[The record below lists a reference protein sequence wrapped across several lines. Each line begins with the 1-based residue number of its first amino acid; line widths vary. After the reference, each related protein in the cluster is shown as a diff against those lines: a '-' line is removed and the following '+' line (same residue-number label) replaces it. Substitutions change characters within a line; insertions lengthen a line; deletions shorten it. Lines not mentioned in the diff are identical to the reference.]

1 MRGRYAGSDRLRGYR
16 LKKARRRFHRRDQ
29 AAEIDRD
36 VLTLPDQFGRVVE
49 KRGQIAKRKVKG
61 RAARGLFQRQRHLAL
76 PGCQNAAHHRQDDGV
91 WSWLL
96 PVWAAQ
102 ARAAGQPKGLST
114 MISAGCRLTRHLSDQ
129 PMLRRRRA
137 AVLARGADKL
147 VLRAPPPIRTAGS
160 GADGQSPTPVC
171 EFSFARRVLRATNRP
186 VDAGRRIM
194 AVESYSN
201 ADRCADRTRG
211 AAVGHHRGYL
221 FSATA
226 QLSGPGY
233 LSGSAR
239 AAQHR
244 SCLAVAAVHRT
255 HLLRTGSRG

>member
-16 LKKARRRFHRRDQ
+16 LKKARRRFHRRDK
-29 AAEIDRD
+29 AAEMDRE
-36 VLTLPDQFGRVVE
+36 VLTLPDRFGRVVE

-61 RAARGLFQRQRHLAL
+61 RAARGLLQRQRHLAL

-147 VLRAPPPIRTAGS
+147 VLRAP
-160 GADGQSPTPVC
+160 
-171 EFSFARRVLRATNRP
+171 
-186 VDAGRRIM
+186 
-194 AVESYSN
+194 
-201 ADRCADRTRG
+201 
-211 AAVGHHRGYL
+211 
-221 FSATA
+221 
-226 QLSGPGY
+226 
-233 LSGSAR
+233 
-239 AAQHR
+239 
-244 SCLAVAAVHRT
+244 
-255 HLLRTGSRG
+255 